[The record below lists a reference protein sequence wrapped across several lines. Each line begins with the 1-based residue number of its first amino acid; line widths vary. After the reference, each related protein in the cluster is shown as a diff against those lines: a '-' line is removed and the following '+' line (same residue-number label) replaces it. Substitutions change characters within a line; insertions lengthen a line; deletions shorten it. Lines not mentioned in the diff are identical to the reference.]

1 MKMSAAGKQT
11 THNSIQ
17 VDQSLDQSG
26 IYEMGIPISSVG
38 KDSVHKMQF
47 MPQKIGKTN
56 AIHAVG
62 IKAAANTVGG
72 VTKA

>member
-47 MPQKIGKTN
+47 MP
-56 AIHAVG
+56 
-62 IKAAANTVGG
+62 
-72 VTKA
+72 

>member
-1 MKMSAAGKQT
+1 MDK
-11 THNSIQ
+11 
-17 VDQSLDQSG
+17 SG

-38 KDSVHKMQF
+38 KESVHKMHF
-47 MPQKIGKTN
+47 MPQKIVKAN

-72 VTKA
+72 KSKPQ